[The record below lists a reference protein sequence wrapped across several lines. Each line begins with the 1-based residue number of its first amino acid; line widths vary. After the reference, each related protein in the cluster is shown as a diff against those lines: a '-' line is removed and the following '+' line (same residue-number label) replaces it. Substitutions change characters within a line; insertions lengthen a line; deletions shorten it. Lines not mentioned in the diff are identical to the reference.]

1 MHPSLHDY
9 IAKKSLSGPFE
20 NQILYRMC
28 AEHPLHKDPF
38 VTSGKVIAIGRIY
51 AASPER
57 GAGKGRH
64 PSQTIFAAVGET
76 LVESNLD
83 HKLEAIGDSFFEDDG
98 VASKVVDLHGY
109 LVDRIGRAI
118 TLWSTNGESDDWT
131 PRAYKSFASKYLHFH
146 FPNAFPIMDS
156 FAVLGLRSNVTTG
169 SIDTYA
175 KFCAAMLDHVKSQ
188 IGPWSLRGIDTRLV
202 LQGREQS

>member
-1 MHPSLHDY
+1 MHPSLPDY

-20 NQILYRMC
+20 NQVLYRMC
-28 AEHPLHKDPF
+28 AEHPLHEDPF

-64 PSQTIFAAVGET
+64 PSQTIFAAIGET
-76 LVESNLD
+76 LAGSNLD
-83 HKLEAIGDSFFEDDG
+83 HKLQAIGESFFEDDG
-98 VASKVVDLHGY
+98 VASKVVELQHDL
-109 LVDRIGRAI
+109 VERISQTI
-118 TLWSTNGESDDWT
+118 TRWSTNSVSNSWI
-131 PRAYKSFASKYLHFH
+131 PRAQKSFASKYLHFH
-146 FPNAFPIMDS
+146 LPNAFPIMDG
-156 FAVLGLRSNVTTG
+156 FAKTGLRSNVTTG